1 MSKSMVK
8 VTSASHTD
16 DLAMQTLD
24 LARSMCENLP
34 NAIAASEA
42 STNAYLAA
50 NCKEI
55 ELIDQILM
63 SGNLSAEE
71 RNQLWSRRDARRQDI
86 DRKDIQNK
94 SYGLGLAQTIV
105 GGVAVLAVATVI
117 VSVKVVL

>member
-1 MSKSMVK
+1 MVK

-16 DLAMQTLD
+16 DLAMQTLG

-94 SYGLGLAQTIV
+94 SYGLGLARTIV